1 MVTAID
7 ENTRRFSRLKFK
19 ILDDVSHLEELSKL
33 VEAALTRECVAL
45 ADKIE
50 AQKADLSQE
59 ESEHLDVWHKIDFL
73 RLQEDFPR
81 LQRYAMF
88 TTAMAAVEAN
98 VVALC
103 YVLKENIGLTV
114 EFKKSQSNII
124 SNALK
129 YLEKQAMVDM
139 IRLSH
144 DIKNIDMF
152 RRIRNCIVHSE
163 GTNTDSVPEE
173 IRDYCNRIPTL
184 CIDDQNRIIL
194 SEGFVSIALHIIR
207 QFFNGLLESSKKAWK
222 AQPSAALDRRSRAA
236 LD

>member
-1 MVTAID
+1 MVTAIH

-19 ILDDVSHLEELSKL
+19 ILDDVSHLEELSRLIK
-33 VEAALTRECVAL
+33 ATLTRECAAL
-45 ADKIE
+45 ADKLE
-50 AQKADLSQE
+50 ANKAYLSQE
-59 ESEHLDVWHKIDFL
+59 ESEYLDGWHKINFL

-114 EFKKSQSNII
+114 ELKKSQSNIVN
-124 SNALK
+124 NALK
-129 YLEKQAMVDM
+129 YLENQAMVNM
-139 IRLSH
+139 VRLSH

-152 RRIRNCIVHSE
+152 RRIRNCIIHSE
-163 GTNTDSVPEE
+163 GKNTDSVPEE

-184 CIDDQNRIIL
+184 SLDDQDRIIL
-194 SEGFVSIALHIIR
+194 SEGFISIALHIIR
-207 QFFNGLLESSKKAWK
+207 QFFNGLLESSEKAWK
-222 AQPSAALDRRSRAA
+222 AQPSSSPIAKSRG
-236 LD
+236 L

>member
-1 MVTAID
+1 MVTAFD

-33 VEAALTRECVAL
+33 VEAALTRECAAL
-45 ADKIE
+45 AEKIE
-50 AQKADLSQE
+50 AEKADSSQE
-59 ESEHLDVWHKIDFL
+59 ESESLDGWHINDFL

-103 YVLKENIGLTV
+103 CVLKENMGLTV
-114 EFKKSQSNII
+114 EFKKSQSNIV
-124 SNALK
+124 SDALK
-129 YLEKQAMVDM
+129 YLKKHAMVNM
-139 IRLSH
+139 GRLSD

-163 GTNTDSVPEE
+163 GRNTDSAREQIQE
-173 IRDYCNRIPTL
+173 YCDRIPTL
-184 CIDDQNRIIL
+184 SLNGKERIVL

-207 QFFNGLLESSKKAWK
+207 QFFMGLLDSSKKAWK
-222 AQPSAALDRRSRAA
+222 AQPSSSPDAKSRG
-236 LD
+236 L